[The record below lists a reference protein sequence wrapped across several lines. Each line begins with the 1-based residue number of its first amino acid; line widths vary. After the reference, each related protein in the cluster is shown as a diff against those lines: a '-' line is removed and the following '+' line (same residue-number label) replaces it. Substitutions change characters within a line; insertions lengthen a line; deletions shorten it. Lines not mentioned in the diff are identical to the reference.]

1 VTIEADL
8 TLITSELK
16 NVTSARGGPTMSV
29 HEFEATTIDG
39 KRQPLAE
46 YAGKTLLIVN
56 VASQCG
62 FTPQY
67 EGLESLYRK
76 HNESG
81 LVVLGFP
88 CDQFGNQEPGSESE
102 IAAFCKTSFD
112 VSFPLFSKIDVNG
125 PSAHPL
131 YRYLREQ
138 QPGPPREGEPEPG
151 SVRAYLEENYPELRG
166 RDSVKWNFT
175 KFLVDANGKVVRRF
189 EAKETPDA
197 IEGEITAV
205 MARSL

>member
-1 VTIEADL
+1 
-8 TLITSELK
+8 
-16 NVTSARGGPTMSV
+16 MSV
-29 HEFEATTIDG
+29 HDFDATTIDG
-39 KRQPLAE
+39 KRQPLSD

-67 EGLESLYRK
+67 EGLEALYRK
-76 HNESG
+76 HRENG

-102 IAAFCKTSFD
+102 IAEFCRTSYD
-112 VSFPLFSKIDVNG
+112 VSFPLFSKIEVNG

-131 YRYLREQ
+131 YRYLREH
-138 QPGPPREGEPEPG
+138 QPGPPRDGEPEPG
-151 SVRAYLEENYPELRG
+151 SVRAYLEENYPELRE

-175 KFLVDANGKVVRRF
+175 KFLVDAQGNVVRRF
-189 EAKETPDA
+189 ESKETPDA

-205 MARSL
+205 MRRSR